1 MRVES
6 ANRSYILPE
15 EEEQL
20 SCEDTTGNLKTPS
33 DHTQLCTA
41 LRGPS
46 PSLIVV
52 SCGWITR
59 ISGPTLRGSFRT
71 AVKVAT
77 GWPGSCGPP
86 ASTSSSASPPRLA
99 VKSAINAQG
108 LSATYTLP
116 SKHPQSTDF
125 LLSDT
130 HFYKGIQC
138 CHQFLLTELKTSP
151 MPLIQ
156 CDILLPQ
163 RD

>member
-1 MRVES
+1 MP
-6 ANRSYILPE
+6 LTQP
-15 EEEQL
+15 L
-20 SCEDTTGNLKTPS
+20 SCGDTAGNLKTPS

-52 SCGWITR
+52 SCGWITL
-59 ISGPTLRGSFRT
+59 ISGPTLRGSLRT

-86 ASTSSSASPPRLA
+86 ASTSSASSPLQLA
-99 VKSAINAQG
+99 VKSAINAQD
-108 LSATYTLP
+108 LSGTYTLLSRNP
-116 SKHPQSTDF
+116 HSTDF

-130 HFYKGIQC
+130 HFYEGIQC
-138 CHQFLLTELKTSP
+138 CHQFLLTELKMSP
-151 MPLIQ
+151 VPLIQ

-163 RD
+163 KD